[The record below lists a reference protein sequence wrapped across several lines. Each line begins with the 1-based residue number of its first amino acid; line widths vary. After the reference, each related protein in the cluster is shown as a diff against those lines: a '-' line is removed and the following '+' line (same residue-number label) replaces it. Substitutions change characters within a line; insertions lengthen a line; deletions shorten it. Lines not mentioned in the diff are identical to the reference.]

1 MTGDNDWYYLYNGPN
16 ESLTG
21 QTKITEQQL
30 PTMADGNKAVGPNL
44 SCPFVPVLP
53 LTASKAAVQASIDR
67 VVATNRGG
75 TTGNLGLQAGWWTL
89 SPRWTGLWG
98 GTPTAGLPNGAVS
111 LPLPYNALNMQK
123 VVIYMTD
130 GNNEWYDWPGGAP
143 GNGPVYNNSDNSK
156 PDADYTAYGRLS
168 ENRLNVSTVSIGSA
182 KVELDKRTA
191 ALCASMKTAGITIYT
206 IIFSHGGYIDPAT
219 QALWKGCA
227 SKPENYFNTPSQA
240 DLAVAFQQIGTQ
252 LASLRLAL

>member
-1 MTGDNDWYYLYNGPN
+1 
-16 ESLTG
+16 
-21 QTKITEQQL
+21 
-30 PTMADGNKAVGPNL
+30 MADGNLAVGPNL
-44 SCPFVPVLP
+44 SCPFVPILP
-53 LTASKAAVQASIDR
+53 LTASKAAVQASING

-89 SPRWTGLWG
+89 SPRWAGLWG

-111 LPLPYNALNMQK
+111 LPLDYNALNMQK

-143 GNGPVYNNSDNSK
+143 GKGASAYDGDSR

-168 ENRLNVSTVSIGSA
+168 ENRLKVSSVNIGSA
-182 KVELDKRTA
+182 KTELDKRTK
-191 ALCASMKTAGITIYT
+191 ALCTSMKTAGITIYT
-206 IIFSHGGYIDPAT
+206 IVFSHGGSIDSAT

-227 SKPENYFNTPSQA
+227 SKPENYFNSPSQA

-252 LASLRLAL
+252 LASLRLTL